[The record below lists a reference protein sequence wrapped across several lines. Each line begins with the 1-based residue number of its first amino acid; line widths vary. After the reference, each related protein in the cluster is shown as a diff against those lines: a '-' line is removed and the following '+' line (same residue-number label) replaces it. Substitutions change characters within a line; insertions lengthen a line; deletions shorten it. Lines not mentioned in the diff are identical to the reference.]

1 MKMDMYINR
10 NGIKDFEKNS
20 HIICETCRYNCKYG
34 GSDYCIRYHHF
45 ITVNTIQRNYCKEY
59 AKRVVYR
66 HRVLVV

>member
-45 ITVNTIQRNYCKEY
+45 LTINTIPHKVCEKYRERFFFR
-59 AKRVVYR
+59 KRIVI
-66 HRVLVV
+66 L